1 MLQQESR
8 RQLNKRLKKK
18 TENSSLDLV
27 ITEGVHG
34 LGAV

>member
-1 MLQQESR
+1 MLQQESG

-27 ITEGVHG
+27 MTEGVHG